1 MRCWTA
7 IPPPSTLTRSIL
19 ASVMVSAWS
28 KIQCRPLNGI
38 SRLTFSNT
46 FSIRLI
52 DSCEQI
58 RQYRAIVVH
67 DSSRHAEGTDLRVL
81 DEQPI
86 LSMHSFSDKLQAQ
99 VDGLGCGYLPRYLA
113 APHLASG
120 ALVERQL
127 DSETRR
133 DQVFLAWSDSATGN
147 VAMWWRERLQNFE
160 GIRSVYA
167 VE

>member
-1 MRCWTA
+1 
-7 IPPPSTLTRSIL
+7 
-19 ASVMVSAWS
+19 
-28 KIQCRPLNGI
+28 
-38 SRLTFSNT
+38 
-46 FSIRLI
+46 
-52 DSCEQI
+52 
-58 RQYRAIVVH
+58 
-67 DSSRHAEGTDLRVL
+67 
-81 DEQPI
+81 
-86 LSMHSFSDKLQAQ
+86 MHSFSDILQAQ
-99 VDGLGCGYLPRYLA
+99 GDGLGCGYLPRYLA